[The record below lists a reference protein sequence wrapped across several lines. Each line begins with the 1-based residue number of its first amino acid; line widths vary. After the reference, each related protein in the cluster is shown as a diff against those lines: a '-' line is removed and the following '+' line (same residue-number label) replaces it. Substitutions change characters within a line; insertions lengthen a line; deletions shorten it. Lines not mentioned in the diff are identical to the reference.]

1 MKSFEMFDLEQYLHE
16 SGQSGV
22 HSKTELSADEEKVLA
37 KKSKLP
43 AKLDMGELKV
53 EVSYHAQAR
62 AVQRRNDLDASD
74 WKDIAKRMR
83 AYIRETGL
91 ESGKYMMYS
100 KEYNQ
105 SVVVS
110 WNGKKLS
117 WITVFPKGINR
128 VSHKQSAEGQTLQ
141 VMESVSVDEF
151 ENSCSSLGLMA
162 ESIQSDVIHIV
173 IQ

>member
-1 MKSFEMFDLEQYLHE
+1 MKSFEQFDLEQYLHE

-22 HSKTELSADEEKVLA
+22 NTKTELSADEEKVLA
-37 KKSKLP
+37 RKSKLP

-62 AVQRRNDLDASD
+62 AVQRRNDLDASA

-83 AYIRETGL
+83 SYIRENGL
-91 ESGKYMMYS
+91 EPGKYMMYS

-105 SVVVS
+105 SVVIN
-110 WNGKKLS
+110 WNGKKMT
-117 WITVFPKGINR
+117 WVTIFPKGINR
-128 VSHKQSAEGQTLQ
+128 VSHKQAAEGQTLQ

-151 ENSCSSLGLMA
+151 KNSCSHIGLMT
-162 ESIQSDVIHIV
+162 ESELSDVVHIV